1 MAEFSRTDSVFRIA
15 SVSAPNRNPEH
26 DEFST
31 SRLDFAEPSVPTILC
46 GDFNAIFDRAK
57 DRRGSDPAVSVR
69 ESFVSLEL
77 LFREFCVLDVWR
89 HLPPDLRAYTWLKPD
104 GSLSSSIYLIGLTST
119 WLHLVSSCS
128 IVPCPF
134 SDHDAVFLDF
144 SIPESSPRGPGKW
157 KLNVSIFRDPVF
169 SKLLVTSG
177 LDRGCVSPLFHLFRI
192 SGTEARNIKKS
203 LAVHHCSGSHNERFL
218 SRSVLSALACHLKG
232 RIDDGVVSL
241 MPVYEQVLDQP
252 ASFDLTEA
260 EGARVRSRVKW
271 DEEGETSSR
280 FFLRLEKK
288 RGTESWISQWF
299 FQWGGCNG
307 C

>member
-1 MAEFSRTDSVFRIA
+1 MFRIA

-57 DRRGSDPAVSVR
+57 DRRGSDPAVTVR
-69 ESFVSLEL
+69 ESLVSLEL

-89 HLPPDLRAYTWLKPD
+89 HLPPDLCAYTWLKPD

-177 LDRGCVSPLFHLFRI
+177 LDGGCVSPLFHLFRI
-192 SGTEARNIKKS
+192 GGTEARNISKV
-203 LAVHHCSGSHNERFL
+203 LRFAIVVVLIMNVLCRAL
-218 SRSVLSALACHLKG
+218 S
-232 RIDDGVVSL
+232 
-241 MPVYEQVLDQP
+241 
-252 ASFDLTEA
+252 
-260 EGARVRSRVKW
+260 
-271 DEEGETSSR
+271 
-280 FFLRLEKK
+280 FLPLHV
-288 RGTESWISQWF
+288 I
-299 FQWGGCNG
+299 
-307 C
+307 

>member
-1 MAEFSRTDSVFRIA
+1 MPQFVASKPKGSGLRRSASLAGLDLYTAHSRGQVLLYRPSFSFVNSWVEVEGRFLMAEFSRRDSVFRIA
-15 SVSAPNRNPEH
+15 SVYAPNRNPER

-31 SRLDFAEPSVPTILC
+31 SCLDFADPPVPTILC
-46 GDFNAIFDRAK
+46 GDFNAVFDKAK
-57 DRRGSDPAVSVR
+57 DRRGSDPAVTVR

-192 SGTEARNIKKS
+192 SGTEARNISKV
-203 LAVHHCSGSHNERFL
+203 LRFTIVVVLIMNFFCRAL
-218 SRSVLSALACHLKG
+218 S
-232 RIDDGVVSL
+232 
-241 MPVYEQVLDQP
+241 
-252 ASFDLTEA
+252 
-260 EGARVRSRVKW
+260 
-271 DEEGETSSR
+271 
-280 FFLRLEKK
+280 FLPLHV
-288 RGTESWISQWF
+288 I
-299 FQWGGCNG
+299 
-307 C
+307 